1 MGYLPI
7 SDMYQGY
14 AAVSV
19 RNALGIF
26 PFIGPNSTCPLSFN
40 DDIINTK
47 NEAGIFSEKDFE
59 KKENALFAGD
69 AASAGKIKSG
79 FLSYVWG
86 KL

>member
-19 RNALGIF
+19 RSALGIF
-26 PFIGPNSTCPLSFN
+26 PFIRPYRACPRPFN
-40 DDIINTK
+40 DDVINMK
-47 NEAGIFSEKDFE
+47 EEAGIFSEKDFE
-59 KKENALFAGD
+59 KKKNAFFAGD

-79 FLSYVWG
+79 FFSYVWG